1 MSTGARSRT
10 YDTSSTLIWGLTR
23 TQLLEVVLECYH
35 VGRIVQSGYT
45 KMAIQGPGV
54 LVLCC
59 RAFLYHIDP
68 QRPASLFHRNDTGRR
83 QRDTWSI
90 MRVPSN
96 TQLELLQ
103 LAVV

>member
-45 KMAIQGPGV
+45 KMANQGPGV
-54 LVLCC
+54 LLK
-59 RAFLYHIDP
+59 P
-68 QRPASLFHRNDTGRR
+68 RN
-83 QRDTWSI
+83 Q
-90 MRVPSN
+90 
-96 TQLELLQ
+96 ELLSDH
-103 LAVV
+103 AIV